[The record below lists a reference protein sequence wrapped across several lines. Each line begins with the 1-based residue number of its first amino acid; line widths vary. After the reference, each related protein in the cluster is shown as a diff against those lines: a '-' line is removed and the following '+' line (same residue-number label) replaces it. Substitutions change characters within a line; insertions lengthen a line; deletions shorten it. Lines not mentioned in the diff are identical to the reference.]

1 MKAAHFLTPLALLS
15 AVFAS
20 STEEKEEISLLID
33 EIIGNALEKV
43 QLATNGNNLMSDSEL
58 EIVALETEKV
68 TDAEAEAEE
77 AEKATDAE
85 ALKLSSAAEED
96 KITSEIIPVEAG
108 KKILPAPQNKFMLLF
123 TSLLV
128 IFVSI
133 FIGILSSNY

>member
-1 MKAAHFLTPLALLS
+1 MKTAHFLTPLVLFS
-15 AVFAS
+15 AVLAS
-20 STEEKEEISLLID
+20 STTEEKEEISLLID

-43 QLATNGNNLMSDSEL
+43 QLATNGNNSMSDSEL
-58 EIVALETEKV
+58 EIVALETDK
-68 TDAEAEAEE
+68 EARDEAEE
-77 AEKATDAE
+77 AEKLTDAE

-128 IFVSI
+128 ICVSF